1 MKGNDFVFDYAKV
14 FFYKCH
20 KVRLN
25 HSEFQIDS
33 PGWLQKKMAS
43 INPKNS
49 NDNCEFQVIDN
60 GCFEQWKN

>member
-25 HSEFQIDS
+25 RSEFQIDS
-33 PGWLQKKMAS
+33 PGWLQKKWL
-43 INPKNS
+43 
-49 NDNCEFQVIDN
+49 Q
-60 GCFEQWKN
+60 